1 MTKRYTSLVEMQEHA
16 CARFGDKAFLGTK
29 VKAAPEAAG
38 EAHGGPPAPPAA
50 RYEWTSYRRFGELV
64 DHARAAIA
72 AQGVG
77 RGDKVAAIS
86 NNRLEWAVGAY
97 ATYSLGAH
105 WVPMYEAQ
113 QAEDWAFILRDS
125 GAKLLLTSSC
135 EIYDRAVP
143 LVDGVPAL
151 DRVLCFEAPAERE
164 HSWQRQLEL
173 GSKNPV
179 ASVHPDEGEIAG
191 LIYTSGT
198 TGQPKGVVLSHG
210 NFTSNVNAVQDGFPF
225 AQEDT
230 SCSFLPWAHSFG
242 QTAELHV
249 LMSRGAAIGL
259 AESAQ
264 TLMEDFLL
272 VRPTVLLAV
281 PRIFNRIYDGLQK
294 RMAGEK
300 PLVRFMFERGLAV
313 ARRRRELAERG
324 GKSMLLELQ
333 HRLFDRVVFR
343 KIRERFGGRLRYV
356 ISGGAALAREVAE
369 FIDDIGIMVFE
380 GYGLTETSPIVTANT
395 PAARRIGTIGKP
407 IAGVKVYVCD
417 EHGKPLPPDT
427 DGELVVVGPNVM
439 QGYFNAAEATAE
451 VMFEL
456 LPPGE
461 SEGQRAFRTGDMA
474 RIDGD
479 GFVRITGR
487 FKEQYKLEN
496 GKYVVPTPL
505 EDQLKLSGFIN
516 QAFVYGDNRPW
527 NVCLVVPDFPAL
539 EAWAREQGVADTSP
553 AALCADE
560 RARAKI
566 GEELARYGAGFRGY
580 EKPRRWKLVPEEMT
594 VENGLLTPKLSV
606 KRRAVLERYRSELE
620 ALYAAEADVQPAAGE
635 AI

>member
-1 MTKRYTSLVEMQEHA
+1 MTHKQFTSLVEMQEHA
-16 CARFGDKAFLGTK
+16 CAQYGDKPFLGTK
-29 VKAAPEAAG
+29 EKEAAG
-38 EAHGGPPAPPAA
+38 GAAH
-50 RYEWTSYRRFGELV
+50 YTWTSYRRFGELV

-77 RGDKVAAIS
+77 RGDKVAVIS

-113 QAEDWAFILRDS
+113 QSEDWAFILRDS

-135 EIYDRAVP
+135 EVYDRAVP
-143 LVDGVPAL
+143 LVDGVPVL
-151 DRVLCFEAPAERE
+151 ERVLCFEAPVERE

-173 GSKNPV
+173 GSKKPV
-179 ASVHPDEGEIAG
+179 PSVHPSPDEVAG

-210 NFTSNVNAVQDGFPF
+210 NITSNVNAVQEAHPI
-225 AQEDT
+225 AEHDT

-272 VRPTVLLAV
+272 VRPTLLLAV

-313 ARRRRELAERG
+313 AKRRRELADRG
-324 GKSMLLELQ
+324 GKSMLLELE
-333 HRLFDRVVFR
+333 HGFFDRVVFR
-343 KIRERFGGRLRYV
+343 KIRDRFGGRLKYV
-356 ISGGAALAREVAE
+356 ISGGAALSREVAE

-380 GYGLTETSPIVTANT
+380 GYGLTETSPIATANT

-417 EHGKPLPPDT
+417 ERGKPLPPET

-439 QGYFNAAEATAE
+439 LGYFNAPEATAE
-451 VMFEL
+451 VMIEI
-456 LPPGE
+456 
-461 SEGQRAFRTGDMA
+461 EGQRAFRTGDMA
-474 RIDGD
+474 RIDRD
-479 GFVRITGR
+479 GFVSITGR

-516 QAFVYGDNRPW
+516 QVFVYGDNRPF

-539 EAWAREQGVADTSP
+539 ETWAKANGVVDTSP
-553 AALCADE
+553 AALCTDE

-566 GEELARYGAGFRGY
+566 GEELARYSAGWKGY
-580 EKPRRWKLVPEEMT
+580 EKPKRWVLVPEEMT
-594 VENGLLTPKLSV
+594 VDNGLLTPKLSV
-606 KRRAVLERYRSELE
+606 KRQAVVERYAATL
-620 ALYAAEADVQPAAGE
+620 AGLYAVGEAD
-635 AI
+635 

>member
-1 MTKRYTSLVEMQEHA
+1 MTKRYSSLVEMQEDA
-16 CARFGDKAFLGTK
+16 CSRFGDKPLIGTK
-29 VKAAPEAAG
+29 VAG
-38 EAHGGPPAPPAA
+38 

-77 RGDKVAAIS
+77 RGDKVAAIA

-113 QAEDWAFILRDS
+113 QAEDWAFILHDS

-164 HSWQRQLEL
+164 HSWARQLEL
-173 GSKNPV
+173 GAKHPV
-179 ASVHPDEGEIAG
+179 PSVHPGEDEIAG

-198 TGQPKGVVLSHG
+198 TGKPKGVVLSHG
-210 NFTSNVNAVQDGFPF
+210 NFTSNVNAVQDAFPISDD
-225 AQEDT
+225 DT

-259 AESAQ
+259 AESVA
-264 TLMEDFLL
+264 TLMEDFQL
-272 VRPTVLLAV
+272 VRPTLLLAV

-313 ARRRRELAERG
+313 AAKRRKLAERG
-324 GKSMLLELQ
+324 GKSIVLELQ

-343 KIRERFGGRLRYV
+343 KIRARFGGRLRYV
-356 ISGGAALAREVAE
+356 FSGGAALSREVAE

-380 GYGLTETSPIVTANT
+380 GYGLTETSPIATANT
-395 PAARRIGTIGKP
+395 PAARKIGTIGKP
-407 IAGVKVYVCD
+407 IAGVEVYVCD
-417 EHGKPLPPDT
+417 EGGKVLPPET

-439 QGYFNAAEATAE
+439 QGYFNAPEATAE
-451 VMFEL
+451 VIFEL
-456 LPPGE
+456 Q
-461 SEGQRAFRTGDMA
+461 GQRAFRTGDMG
-474 RIDGD
+474 RIDRD

-516 QAFVYGDNRPW
+516 QAFVYGDNRPF

-539 EAWAREQGVADTSP
+539 QQWAKATHGLVDTTP
-553 AALCADE
+553 AALCSDE
-560 RARAKI
+560 RAHAKI
-566 GEELARYGAGFRGY
+566 GEELARYGAGFKGY
-580 EKPRRWKLVPEEMT
+580 EKPRRWALVPDEMT

-606 KRRAVLERYRSELE
+606 KRRAVVEHYQSVLEG
-620 ALYAAEADVQPAAGE
+620 LYVAAEDVQAGHNSL
-635 AI
+635 